1 MSGLSMFNANTATL
15 NDLWYESHASLIKML
30 CMEFG
35 ESEKIAE
42 MLEKYLG
49 QKLKIKAPKDPN
61 KPKRA
66 KSGFVFYCD
75 EHRPALMAKAKKKGK
90 IVIGDISKA
99 LGKSWKSLKNKSK
112 YDNLALADK
121 ERYEKAIGEYND
133 KLGL

>member
-66 KSGFVFYCD
+66 KSGFMFYCD